1 MPAKGRMRFVRPK
14 NRFSGRANFFGKNG
28 VYSGMNH
35 SIVLTAK
42 GLWKSFGQGEAKVDV
57 IRGLDFSME
66 QGSFEAVMGAS
77 GSGKSTFL
85 HLLASLIAPDKGT
98 IEIEGKPFDRMGD
111 REATLFRRR
120 RIGLVFQD
128 FNLIPT
134 LTAEENIELPQLLD
148 RAKPNRD
155 RVRELAERLGIGH
168 RLKHLPMQLSGGER
182 QRVAVAR
189 ALFGK
194 PAVLLADEPTGNLDA
209 GSARSLCAVLKKL
222 NAESGCSILMV
233 THDPVVASSARRIH
247 LLRDGVFTDCFEP
260 EGDATRVFDRYFR
273 DKLA

>member
-1 MPAKGRMRFVRPK
+1 MRFARPK

-28 VYSGMNH
+28 VYPGMNH

-148 RAKPNRD
+148 RAKPDRD
-155 RVRELAERLGIGH
+155 RVRELAELLGIGH

-189 ALFGK
+189 ALFGN

-209 GSARSLCAVLKKL
+209 GSARSLCAVLKEL